1 MNRRG
6 RAEVHNER
14 GRQLDR
20 EGRTE
25 EAIREY
31 ELAREADADWSVPH
45 YNLGL
50 IYKCAGDWRRSL
62 ECNQRAAALDP
73 ADQAG
78 WWNLGIAATALGEW
92 REARRAWHGCGI
104 AVPEGDG
111 PLDFPCGRT
120 PVRLHPRE
128 DAEVVWSQRLDPA
141 RAAILNIPF
150 PESGFRWK
158 DVVLNDGAPNGY
170 RMLDDH
176 EVPVFDC
183 LALLEPS
190 AFSTYVAE
198 VEMVAA
204 GAAADRLAELAAS
217 RGLAAEDWSTS
228 VEVLC
233 KACSEGR
240 PHARHDHAAPEV
252 KGPHR
257 IAIAAPGMED
267 VRRLIA
273 DWQAHPSAVRI
284 LSLALTVDA
293 TSDPL

>member
-1 MNRRG
+1 MPVNPRE
-6 RAEVHNER
+6 RAEARNER

-20 EGRTE
+20 KGRTR

-31 ELAREADADWSVPH
+31 ELAREADPDWSVPH

-50 IYKCAGDWRRSL
+50 IYKYAGDWRRSL

-92 REARRAWHGCGI
+92 REARRGWRGCGI
-104 AVPEGDG
+104 DVPEGDD

-120 PVRLHPRE
+120 PVRLRPRE

-141 RAAILNIPF
+141 RASILNIPF

-170 RMLDDH
+170 RMLEDQ

-183 LALLEPS
+183 LALLERS
-190 AFSTYVAE
+190 AFSTFVAE
-198 VEMVAA
+198 VEMASA
-204 GAAADRLAELAAS
+204 GDADQLAELAAS
-217 RGLAAEDWSTS
+217 CGLAAEDWSTS

-240 PHARHDHAAPEV
+240 PHARHDHAAPDV

-257 IAIAAPGMED
+257 IAIAARCMED
-267 VRRLIA
+267 VRKLVD
-273 DWQAHPSAVRI
+273 DWRAQARSVRI
-284 LSLALTVDA
+284 LSIT
-293 TSDPL
+293 PPP